1 MSHNVKCTWKGKMAF
16 EADIT
21 GHKIMIDTGENAGGE
36 NRGPIPK
43 PLILV
48 ALAGCTGM
56 DVTSLLKKM
65 RVEIKDFNLQV
76 NGDLSEEHPKYYT
89 RIHLV
94 YEFTGKDLDKDKIEK
109 AVKLSQ
115 EKYCGVNYMLRK
127 ATEMDYEIV
136 YNEI

>member
-1 MSHNVKCTWKGKMAF
+1 MSHTVKCTWKGKMAF
-16 EADIT
+16 EADIM
-21 GHKIMIDTGENAGGE
+21 GHKIIIDAGENAGGE

-43 PLILV
+43 PLLLA

-56 DVTSLLKKM
+56 DVASLLKKM

-94 YEFTGKDLDKDKIEK
+94 YEFRGRDLDKDKIEK

-115 EKYCGVNYMLRK
+115 EKYCGVNYMLKK
-127 ATEMDYEIV
+127 ATEMDYEII
-136 YNEI
+136 YDEI